1 MNYFKINDESYD
13 VLVTAIEENFNI
25 LYSQNTG
32 RTLAEGAPMVL
43 DPIGTFYG
51 HKVSVR
57 RKRGKESKFDDLYNI
72 VSKPRIV
79 IEPED
84 ALLFE
89 IVHGQKTIKYRG
101 YVGSGSRAVKKI
113 GEDDTVYWDEL
124 SLNIVP
130 IEAWE
135 LPE

>member
-1 MNYFKINDESYD
+1 MNYFKINDSSYD

-32 RTLAEGAPMVL
+32 RVIAEGAPMVL
-43 DPIGTFYG
+43 DPLGTFYG
-51 HKVSVR
+51 NKVSVR
-57 RKRGKESKFDDLYNI
+57 RKRGKEIEFDYLYNI

-84 ALLFE
+84 ALMFE
-89 IVHGQKTIKYRG
+89 IAHGQETIKYRG

-113 GEDDTVYWDEL
+113 GEDGTVYWDEL

-130 IEAWE
+130 IEAQV